1 MTVFIISHTARRLAI
16 FFIGLF
22 LVVMLQGAPVQAAS
36 PPANY
41 QVLIIH
47 SYHSGLSWTDSIIVN
62 RPDSFYA
69 KNKRYVWVNA
79 VIIMTLCGFLIL
91 PGITMIRRRKAE
103 IDDEK

>member
-1 MTVFIISHTARRLAI
+1 MMALAISHTGRRLTA
-16 FFIGLF
+16 FFMGLLF
-22 LVVMLQGAPVQAAS
+22 AVILQGAPVRAAS

-41 QVLIIH
+41 QVLVIH
-47 SYHSGLSWTDSIIVN
+47 SYHSGLIWTDSIIVN

-91 PGITMIRRRKAE
+91 LGITMIRR
-103 IDDEK
+103 